1 MKELKFFNQWLSD
14 VSEKKSSSSIDAA
27 LRKKSEKSGIAF
39 GILKSVFNRGM
50 AAWKSGHRP
59 GAGQEQWGFA
69 RVNSFITKGSG
80 TWGKADADLAKRV
93 RKKKKVNEGGDA
105 YFKGLSDS
113 TIKKKKAQMKKQA
126 SMQDNDP
133 SAYKE
138 MPGDKKGKKTMQ
150 VSKHTKKYHDMY
162 GD

>member
-1 MKELKFFNQWLSD
+1 MFENWLI
-14 VSEKKSSSSIDAA
+14 SEGKSSIDSA
-27 LRKKSEKSGIAF
+27 LKKKSEKSGIAF
-39 GILKSVFNRGM
+39 GILKAVFNRGM

-69 RVNSFITKGSG
+69 RVNSFITKGKG

-93 RKKKKVNEGGDA
+93 KKKKVNEENSA
-105 YFKGLSDS
+105 YFKGLSSS
-113 TIKKKKAQMKKQA
+113 TVKKKKAQMKKQA
-126 SMQDNDP
+126 AMPDNEP

-138 MPGDKKGKKTMQ
+138 MPGDKKGKRSMQ
-150 VSKHTKKYHDMY
+150 VSKHTKKYHELY

>member
-1 MKELKFFNQWLSD
+1 MREVKLFEQWLFE

-80 TWGKADADLAKRV
+80 TWGKADSDLAKRV
-93 RKKKKVNEGGDA
+93 KKKKKVNETNGA

-113 TIKKKKAQMKKQA
+113 TIKKKKVQMKKQA
-126 SMQDNDP
+126 AMPDNDP

-138 MPGDKKGKKTMQ
+138 MPGDKKGKKSMQ
-150 VSKHTKKYHDMY
+150 VSKHTKKYHDKY